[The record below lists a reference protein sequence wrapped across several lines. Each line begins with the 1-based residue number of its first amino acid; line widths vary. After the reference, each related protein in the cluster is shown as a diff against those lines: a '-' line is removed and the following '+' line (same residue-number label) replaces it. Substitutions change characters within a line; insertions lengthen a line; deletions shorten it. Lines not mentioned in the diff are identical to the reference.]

1 MKGIKVKYEKKAVA
15 KFRQKLRDA
24 MVSEQARHQEWV
36 DKNYPTLLR
45 LSKQVLERTESM
57 NSVGIRTPYGDI
69 RFTPIAFNDTD
80 GLVTK
85 VE

>member
-1 MKGIKVKYEKKAVA
+1 MKGLRVKYEKKAVA

-24 MVSEQARHQEWV
+24 RVSEMAQHQEWV

-45 LSKQVLERTESM
+45 LSKQVLERTETM
-57 NSVGIRTPYGDI
+57 NLVYIRTPYGDI
-69 RFTPIAFNDTD
+69 VFHPIAFTDTE